1 MSSSKRILISI
12 AGLIA
17 LVPLQ
22 ALAQAFTV
30 DPSGQMAQEKTAPV
44 IPAEDRPSKEQ
55 LAKLFD
61 VMRIRQQVQSVRNV
75 VPTMVEGQMRE
86 QSQAIRSQIP
96 AGTKLTTEQREKLDQ
111 LARKYVDKAVNIY
124 PIDEMLADM
133 TEIYQRHISREDI
146 DAMIAFYSSTPG
158 QHLLDAQPV
167 ITQEYMP
174 LVMQRVAERT
184 KTMTADMMKEA
195 AEITK
200 PAKTG
205 PAKTGPAKP

>member
-1 MSSSKRILISI
+1 MRLSRRVLISM
-12 AGLIA
+12 AGLLA

-22 ALAQAFTV
+22 VRAQALTV
-30 DPSGQMAQEKTAPV
+30 STSGQLPQEKTAPA
-44 IPAEDRPSKEQ
+44 IPVENQPSKEQ

-86 QSQAIRSQIP
+86 QSQAIRAQIP
-96 AGTKLTTEQREKLDQ
+96 AGQKLTPEQRERLDQ

-124 PIDEMLADM
+124 PIDEMLSDM
-133 TEIYQRHISREDI
+133 TDIYQRHISREDI

-184 KTMTADMMKEA
+184 KTMTAEMMKEA

-205 PAKTGPAKP
+205 TTKP